1 MRELLSFHRSHPG
14 QGGQGEKLKAFH
26 PYYLVPKIE
35 GEKFMKTL
43 IKFGIMIIV
52 ISMLAACAQTPAAP
66 ATSDAPAAPAAP
78 ADPVTEPEAPLTPKE
93 EWLKANQLGA
103 YDTGEQDWAAIEEAA
118 NKEGKLLVYA
128 NSSKVEKAA
137 AGFMEAYPGIKVEA
151 FDLGGDDVL
160 MKTVEE
166 QKAGAFTG
174 DVWFSSGGAEL
185 VGNVL
190 PKEYVWRF
198 IPDSIE
204 GLITDEY
211 THPLLMSRLGTTV
224 FAYNSELNDTCPIS
238 NVWELTE
245 PEWKG
250 SFFIEDPINDAS
262 TLSKLLTY
270 ASKVDEMTAA
280 YVNFYGSEPV
290 LDADTPD
297 VGWLWLKRF
306 AQNGPIPQPGG
317 DDVDSAFATPGMT
330 ESYMALT
337 SYSNMADVMEGNLVF
352 EPCWGLEPML
362 GIQSQSYLGILNQ
375 APHPNAAK
383 LWIKFVIG
391 KDGRKPWAKFGTYFT
406 DSTYEVPEGQ
416 KPLAEMM
423 EVTWFIDEQYAY
435 DNMLEGRDFYLINLG
450 R

>member
-1 MRELLSFHRSHPG
+1 
-14 QGGQGEKLKAFH
+14 
-26 PYYLVPKIE
+26 
-35 GEKFMKTL
+35 MKTL
-43 IKFGIMIIV
+43 FKIVSMIIL
-52 ISMLAACAQTPAAP
+52 ITMLVACAQSPTTP
-66 ATSDAPAAPAAP
+66 ATSNEPAAPAAP
-78 ADPVTEPEAPLTPKE
+78 AEPAAPAAPAEPVAPAEPAALTPKE
-93 EWLKANQLGA
+93 EWLKTNLLGP
-103 YDTGEQDWAAIEEAA
+103 YDTGEQDWDAIEAA
-118 NKEGKLLVYA
+118 AKKEGKLLVYA

-137 AGFMEAYPGIKVEA
+137 TAFMEAYPEIKVEA

-198 IPDSIE
+198 IPDSVI
-204 GLITDEY
+204 GLVDEAY
-211 THPLLMSRLGTTV
+211 MQPLLMSRLGTSV
-224 FAYNSELNDTCPIS
+224 FAYNSELNDSCPVS
-238 NVWELTE
+238 NIWAFTE

-250 SFFIEDPINDAS
+250 KFFIEDPLNDAS

-270 ASKVDEMTAA
+270 VSKADEMKAA
-280 YVNFYGSEPV
+280 YVEFYGSEPV
-290 LDADTPD
+290 LDSDTPD
-297 VGWLWLKRF
+297 AGWLWLKRF

-317 DDVDSAFATPGMT
+317 DEVDSAFATPGMT

-352 EPCWGLEPML
+352 EPCWGIKPML
-362 GIQSQSYLGILNQ
+362 GIQSQSYLGIINQ

-391 KDGRKPWAKFGTYFT
+391 EKGRKPWAKFGTYFT

-416 KPLAEMM
+416 LPLAEMM
-423 EVTWFIDEQYAY
+423 SMTWFIDEQFAY
-435 DNMLEGRDFYLINLG
+435 DHMLEGRDFYLINLG

>member
-1 MRELLSFHRSHPG
+1 MKALL
-14 QGGQGEKLKAFH
+14 
-26 PYYLVPKIE
+26 
-35 GEKFMKTL
+35 
-43 IKFGIMIIV
+43 KFGIMIMV
-52 ISMLAACAQTPAAP
+52 ISMIAACAQTPAAP
-66 ATSDAPAAPAAP
+66 VTSDEPAAPAES
-78 ADPVTEPEAPLTPKE
+78 VEEPEALTPKE
-93 EWLKANQLGA
+93 EWLKANQLGS

-118 NKEGKLLVYA
+118 KKEGKLLVYA

-137 AGFMEAYPGIKVEA
+137 AGFMEVYPEIKVEA

-198 IPDSIE
+198 IPESVE
-204 GLITDEY
+204 GLVDDQY
-211 THPLLMSRLGTTV
+211 THPLLMMRLGTTV

-245 PEWKG
+245 PEWQGKL
-250 SFFIEDPINDAS
+250 FIEDPLNDAS

-280 YVNFYGSEPV
+280 YVDFYGEEPV
-290 LDADTPD
+290 LDDDTPD
-297 VGWLWLKRF
+297 VGWLWIKRF

-317 DDVDSAFATPGMT
+317 DEVDSAFATPGMT

-337 SYSNMADVMEGNLVF
+337 SYSNMADVMEGILVF

-362 GIQSQSYLGILNQ
+362 GIQSQSYLGIINQ

-383 LWIKFVIG
+383 LWIKFIMSA
-391 KDGRKPWAKFGTYFT
+391 DGRKPWAKFGTYFT
-406 DSTYEVPEGQ
+406 DSTYEVPEGM
-416 KPLAEMM
+416 KSLEEMM
-423 EVTWFIDEQYAY
+423 SMTWFIDEQYAY
-435 DNMLEGRDFYLINLG
+435 DHMLEGRDFYLINLG
-450 R
+450 D